1 MQIHT
6 TAPPPLL
13 ILIGIAFIAGA
24 CALAWF
30 SSPFTLKATRTGP
43 STANVVIE
51 DRLFAVFPI
60 GSDSYEGV
68 RGARSVIPRPEGST
82 SRTSTTRFL
91 VLDTAKGPVFVA
103 PSHRVLQLH
112 ADDIRD
118 FLADASRGELVV
130 RKLEIS
136 GETFRFIAAQAGV
149 LFLALIG
156 AFVTWLGVRSLFP
169 DPDAGVGPR

>member
-1 MQIHT
+1 MQVHT

-13 ILIGIAFIAGA
+13 VLIGIAFIAGA

-30 SSPFTLKATRTGP
+30 SSPFTMKATRTGP
-43 STANVVIE
+43 STANLVIE
-51 DRLFAVFPI
+51 DKLFAMFPI
-60 GSDSYEGV
+60 GSDSYEDV
-68 RGARSVIPRPEGST
+68 RGARYLIPRPEGST

-91 VLDTAKGPVFVA
+91 QLDTAKGPVFVG
-103 PSHRVLQLH
+103 PSHHVLGLY